1 MSAQPQQQRNFHLH
15 SIKAEDILIPK
26 YRQRKEFKPEHIV
39 ALAGSIS
46 RLGLMHPVVVRRDSD
61 GEIALVAG
69 ECRIRALTYLW
80 NFGEVVRC
88 GQSTFSEGTVP
99 CIYFGDLDPVDA
111 MEMELEENIRR
122 SDLTWQEKADATSK
136 LLIARQARATRD
148 GTPQP
153 TIEEISSEV
162 RGDSPTSREQTR
174 KEILVSKHLSDPEV
188 QKAKSAD
195 DAFKLLKRREAI
207 AKNAELAA
215 KVGVTF
221 NSEVHTLLNGDV
233 LELLPDIPK
242 DSFDVLLTDPP
253 YGIDADKFGDSG
265 GIAGSGNQGSHF
277 YDDSWTYW
285 NKLVKFL
292 AAESFRVCK
301 PQSHCYVFCDIDNFV
316 FLKSFFIE
324 AGWRVFRTPLVW
336 VNPTS
341 NRAPWPEH
349 GPQRK
354 YQIAMFAVKG
364 DRPVTKIYPDVLVY
378 PSDENLNHQAQK
390 PVALYQD
397 LLVRSIR
404 PGDSVLDCFGG
415 TGPIIPA
422 AHALKCKATY
432 IERDPAA
439 YGTAI
444 TRLKGLE

>member
-1 MSAQPQQQRNFHLH
+1 MHLH
-15 SIKAEDILIPK
+15 SIKAENILIPK
-26 YRQRKEFKPEHIV
+26 NRQRKEFKPEDIV

-46 RLGLMHPVVVRRDSD
+46 QLGLMHPVVIRRTAD
-61 GEIALVAG
+61 GDILLVAG
-69 ECRIRALTYLW
+69 ERRIRALTYLW
-80 NFGEVVRC
+80 NFGEPVKC
-88 GQSTFSEGTVP
+88 GIATFNEGQVP
-99 CIYFGDLDPVDA
+99 CIDFGELDSLA
-111 MEMELEENIRR
+111 AREMELEENIRR
-122 SDLTWQEKADATSK
+122 VDLTWQEKAEATK
-136 LLIARQARATRD
+136 ELLVARQERATRE
-148 GTPQP
+148 GQPQP
-153 TIEEISSEV
+153 TIEDISREV
-162 RGDSPTSREQTR
+162 RGDSPSARDQTR
-174 KEILVSKHLSDPEV
+174 KEVLVSKYLADPEV

-233 LELLPDIPK
+233 MDLLPDLPK
-242 DSFDVLLTDPP
+242 ESFDVLLTDPP
-253 YGIDADKFGDSG
+253 YGIDADKFSDSG

-285 NKLVKFL
+285 NKLAKFL
-292 AAESFRVCK
+292 ATESFRVCK
-301 PQSHCYVFCDIDNFV
+301 PQSHCYVFCDVDNFL
-316 FLKSFFIE
+316 FLKSFFTE

-364 DRPVTKIYPDVLVY
+364 DRPVTKIYPDVVVV

-390 PVALYQD
+390 PVGLYLD
-397 LLVRSIR
+397 FLTRSVR

-444 TRLKGLE
+444 TRLKSLE